1 MADKTTT
8 TSSLTMVANFYDG
21 DTRTINQNNPKPI
34 EQLPA
39 LINAFANYVKTNNVI
54 IGDLAGAA
62 FKEITQA
69 KVINKTVIDLD
80 LG

>member
-8 TSSLTMVANFYDG
+8 TSSLAMVASFYDG

-62 FKEITQA
+62 FKEILQA
-69 KVINKTVIDLD
+69 KIINKTVIEFD